1 VGSEGRWNYSYL
13 APFSRTG
20 CPACSTKSEF
30 DCGMGSLPVHKKL
43 IENGARYKIIDLDLI
58 IPIQPETIL
67 TSETFKKSHPFLGGG
82 SVENY

>member
-1 VGSEGRWNYSYL
+1 
-13 APFSRTG
+13 
-20 CPACSTKSEF
+20 
-30 DCGMGSLPVHKKL
+30 MGSLPVHKKL